1 MISFTKTKLSLCI
14 KFKYFQCFK
23 QHHDKLSVKIQMRRF
38 WPFSKHSCQFCI
50 IFYFFPNLFLP
61 FFLISSWFF
70 VRPSERVF
78 EAIGWHNVVV
88 HAIVMAS
95 TNVRDPLEVVLPFS
109 GHEPLEVYSSSQPST
124 TTASCFSSALRKHG
138 KLLQQAQQLSSYCLR
153 EQTQFLEGFHYYY
166 PNG

>member
-1 MISFTKTKLSLCI
+1 MKT
-14 KFKYFQCFK
+14 
-23 QHHDKLSVKIQMRRF
+23 F
-38 WPFSKHSCQFCI
+38 WPFSKHACQFCI

-109 GHEPLEVYSSSQPST
+109 GHEPLEVYSRGS
-124 TTASCFSSALRKHG
+124 
-138 KLLQQAQQLSSYCLR
+138 
-153 EQTQFLEGFHYYY
+153 
-166 PNG
+166 

>member
-1 MISFTKTKLSLCI
+1 MAI
-14 KFKYFQCFK
+14 FKACMSILHYF
-23 QHHDKLSVKIQMRRF
+23 LLLR
-38 WPFSKHSCQFCI
+38 
-50 IFYFFPNLFLP
+50 PNLFLP

-109 GHEPLEVYSSSQPST
+109 GHEPLEVYSS
-124 TTASCFSSALRKHG
+124 
-138 KLLQQAQQLSSYCLR
+138 
-153 EQTQFLEGFHYYY
+153 
-166 PNG
+166 

>member
-1 MISFTKTKLSLCI
+1 
-14 KFKYFQCFK
+14 
-23 QHHDKLSVKIQMRRF
+23 MRSF
-38 WPFSKHSCQFCI
+38 WPACQFCI
-50 IFYFFPNLFLP
+50 IFYFFDPTYFRL

-109 GHEPLEVYSSSQPST
+109 GHEPLEVYSSS
-124 TTASCFSSALRKHG
+124 
-138 KLLQQAQQLSSYCLR
+138 
-153 EQTQFLEGFHYYY
+153 
-166 PNG
+166 